1 MTTTDTTTEHDHHRR
16 ASMRR
21 RRWTAVTAAA
31 VLAFAP
37 LAACGGGDADA
48 GAAAASSSEEGAAT
62 GSGDMQAFQECL
74 AENGIEMGGP
84 PSGGGD
90 GEQPAE
96 PDQDAMAQV
105 QELCGDLM
113 PEGGPG
119 GGAGGPGGMGGEEM
133 QAWTDCLADNGV
145 EMTQPERGE
154 MPSDGEMP
162 EPGDM
167 PEGGEGG
174 TPFGLDTSDPEV
186 AAAVEACA
194 DLQPEMGQPPSD
206 GTAGERD
213 TSTGNTSSD
222 GDQA

>member
-1 MTTTDTTTEHDHHRR
+1 MTTMTTTDRPR
-16 ASMRR
+16 SASLRR

-37 LAACGGGDADA
+37 LAACGGGDSEASE
-48 GAAAASSSEEGAAT
+48 AAAASSEAAA

-84 PSGGGD
+84 PAQGSD
-90 GEQPAE
+90 GEQPAT
-96 PDQDAMAQV
+96 PDQDAMAQA
-105 QELCGDLM
+105 QEACGDLM

-145 EMTQPERGE
+145 EMTQPNVGE

-162 EPGDM
+162 DPDDLPAAGD
-167 PEGGEGG
+167 GG

-186 AAAVEACA
+186 AAAVEACG

-206 GTAGERD
+206 GTAGESD
-213 TSTGNTSSD
+213 SSTGNTSSD